1 MSFCRTGRAPGPS
14 LIIPAGLARIRI
26 ERSVIN
32 MHRIHPHLS
41 LKHKVLLAVF
51 ASCALTASASAAEPD
66 QSLNLGTDG
75 IAMGNGAIVT
85 GQNGIAIGT
94 GAVATGD
101 NLDAD
106 SIHDRLDENNAAL
119 QHINQ
124 LRQDLADAQEEFDRN
139 NAAYNAV
146 QQAQQQI
153 AANEEAIASLTQQ
166 KEDAQT
172 AVDNFQPEYDA
183 AVADMNDKLD
193 AINEINFSLAGTEE
207 GLDQLAQELKQTTE
221 AGTSLNLDV
230 SWYKQYIQNTIKA
243 DADMREANAY
253 QSSYTTA
260 VGNSYGFSSSQ
271 PNYSGISLESH
282 LAQDSS
288 FYSSIFSTYLGQ
300 YDNSRFENDL
310 SSVYI
315 GKIQSSSGS
324 QEFRGSS
331 QGLPC
336 PINLETQQYIVTST
350 YTQEEY
356 NSQLSKIE
364 NAITDWNTFVDG
376 QGNIWAQDDVS
387 KSQMKEMY
395 SDQMNIAKLYA
406 QDMYLQGEYERNG
419 KDLSIL
425 NERKKVDQQIVDA
438 INAYNEKYGKDFQWQ
453 WEINHDQ
460 WYQENI
466 ANPTNANEQN
476 KQELKDYFQSQ
487 IQDKQDQ
494 MDELQDQLDSV
505 TQQIEDLQKENQQL
519 QPTDEQLQ
527 QAASAEAAKAKLEA
541 QQAALDQALADLKL
555 NDLTDKGEN
564 AVAIGTDA
572 LVTGKNAVGLGTNA
586 LVTGENGVGVGEG
599 TVVTGLNGTALGAE
613 STASGESSTSIGYG
627 SIASAAGSTA
637 IGTGSHAGT
646 ENALAL
652 GANASVLGANS
663 IALGAGSL
671 VTEDEADV
679 FSIGNDTTTRRITH
693 VTAGT
698 ADTDAVNFKQLKDS
712 AASTLSSAQSYVDDK
727 LANFTGG
734 GSSAPAAG
742 SVVYDTKDGATDYTS
757 VTLGD
762 GKGGAT
768 TLHNVAA
775 GTADTDAVN
784 VKQME
789 DADKTAIASAN
800 SYTDAAVQGAKD
812 YTDAQVTA
820 VKDLIDQSDSAAAV
834 KAEIGDQ
841 NYTQVDG
848 TDLKDGDTVT
858 DAVGKLNN
866 KVEGI
871 RTEATKHN
879 TVTAGQGITI
889 TETTNTQNGINYEV
903 AVSSKD
909 FTLGSADGDHV
920 SIEGDKGSV
929 TATGTVTA
937 GSVVING
944 TNADGSH
951 TGTVNGLTN
960 TKWDADHITSGQAA
974 TEDQLKAGLAGKA
987 DLTEVRDFQ
996 QEMYGSLSDLRGNL
1010 SEVAAGTAALA
1021 ALDYLDYDP
1030 DDKLSF
1036 AVGSGTYRSNTA
1048 LALGMKYYPN
1058 EDISI
1063 NAGTTLGYNDNM
1075 WNVGVSFRFGG
1086 HSKDKASR
1094 LTPEQEQALVQT
1106 VMALAERVNAL
1117 EARNAELE
1125 AKANGQSEDSTPETV

>member
-51 ASCALTASASAAEPD
+51 ASCALTASAAEPD
-66 QSLNLGTDG
+66 QSLNLGTGG

-101 NLDAD
+101 NLDSD
-106 SIHDRLDENNAAL
+106 KIHAILDENNAAI
-119 QHINQ
+119 QHIND

-146 QQAQQQI
+146 QQAQQKIEQN
-153 AANEEAIASLTQQ
+153 NETIASLTQQ
-166 KEDAQT
+166 KEEAQT

-183 AVADMNDKLD
+183 AVKDMNDKLNAVNHID
-193 AINEINFSLAGTEE
+193 FDLAGTDE
-207 GLDQLAQELKQTTE
+207 GLDQLAQDLKQTTE
-221 AGTSLNLDV
+221 EGTTLDLDV
-230 SWYKQYIQNTIKA
+230 SWYKDYIQNTIKT

-253 QSSYTTA
+253 QDNYTDLNGA
-260 VGNSYGFSSSQ
+260 CGFSNDQ
-271 PNYSGISLESH
+271 PNYSGIALSNDLTPNGQPGSN
-282 LAQDSS
+282 
-288 FYSSIFSTYLGQ
+288 IFSTYLGQ
-300 YDNSRFENDL
+300 YSGSYFNNRYSD
-310 SSVYI
+310 VYI
-315 GKIQSSSGS
+315 GEIRNGFDGNKYFR
-324 QEFRGSS
+324 QEISK
-331 QGLPC
+331 GLSC

-419 KDLSIL
+419 KDLFIL
-425 NERKKVDQQIVDA
+425 QERKKVDQQIVDA
-438 INAYNEKYGKDFQWQ
+438 INAYNEKYGKDFKWQWQ
-453 WEINHDQ
+453 INHDQ

-466 ANPTNANEQN
+466 VNPTQANEQS
-476 KQELKDYFQSQ
+476 KQELKDYFQKQ
-487 IQDKQDQ
+487 IQDKLDQ
-494 MDELQDQLDSV
+494 MDDLQGQLDDV
-505 TQQIEDLQKENQQL
+505 TQKIEDLQKENQQL

-541 QQAALDQALADLKL
+541 QQAALDQAIADLKQ
-555 NDLTDKGEN
+555 NSFTDKGEN

-572 LVTGKNAVGLGTNA
+572 LVTGKNAVGLGANA
-586 LVTGENGVGVGEG
+586 LITGENGVGIGEG
-599 TVVTGLNGTALGAE
+599 TVVTGENGTALGAE
-613 STASGESSTSIGYG
+613 STASGANSTSIGFG
-627 SIASAAGSTA
+627 SVASAKGSTA
-637 IGTGSHAGT
+637 IGTGSHAGM

-652 GANASVLGANS
+652 GANASVLGTNS
-663 IALGAGSL
+663 IAVGAGSL
-671 VTEDEADV
+671 VSADENNV

-889 TETTNTQNGINYEV
+889 TESTNTQNGINYEV

-974 TEDQLKAGLAGKA
+974 TEDQLKAGLAEKA

-1125 AKANGQSEDSTPETV
+1125 AKSSGQSEDSTPETV

>member
-1 MSFCRTGRAPGPS
+1 
-14 LIIPAGLARIRI
+14 
-26 ERSVIN
+26 

-51 ASCALTASASAAEPD
+51 ASCALTASAAEPD
-66 QSLNLGTDG
+66 QSLNLGTGG

-101 NLDAD
+101 NLDSD
-106 SIHDRLDENNAAL
+106 KIHDILDENNAAI
-119 QHINQ
+119 QHIND
-124 LRQDLADAQEEFDRN
+124 LRQDLAAAQAEFDKN

-146 QQAQQQI
+146 QQARQQI
-153 AANEEAIASLTQQ
+153 AENEAAIAGLKEQQ
-166 KEDAQT
+166 QQAQT
-172 AVDNFQPEYDA
+172 AVDNFQPAYDA
-183 AVADMNDKLD
+183 AVEDMNDKLD
-193 AINEINFSLAGTEE
+193 AVNKIDFTLAGTDE
-207 GLDQLAQELKQTTE
+207 GLDQLAQELKATTE
-221 AGTSLNLDV
+221 EGTSLSLDV
-230 SWYKQYIQNTIKA
+230 SWYKQYIQNTIKT
-243 DADMREANAY
+243 DADMREANDL
-253 QSSYTTA
+253 QENGWIGT
-260 VGNSYGFSSSQ
+260 VGHITYGFVANTPS
-271 PNYSGISLESH
+271 N
-282 LAQDSS
+282 
-288 FYSSIFSTYLGQ
+288 
-300 YDNSRFENDL
+300 N
-310 SSVYI
+310 SSVGLRFGSPYFQYLFATNINQEVSGRNASSTMYI
-315 GKIQSSSGS
+315 V
-324 QEFRGSS
+324 
-331 QGLPC
+331 QGDSIIDVDEDYTISA
-336 PINLETQQYIVTST
+336 PIDFNTQQYIST
-350 YTQEEY
+350 EVYTEEEY
-356 NSQLSKIE
+356 QSKLREID
-364 NAITDWNTFVDG
+364 NALTNWNKFVDN
-376 QGNIWAQDDVS
+376 QQNIWAQDDIS
-387 KSQMKEMY
+387 KAQLKDMY
-395 SDQMNIAKLYA
+395 AQKMNIAKLYA
-406 QDMYLQGEYERNG
+406 KDMYLQGEYERNG
-419 KDLSIL
+419 HNLEDL
-425 NERKKVDQQIVDA
+425 NERKKVDQQIIDA
-438 INAYNEKYGKDFQWQ
+438 VNAYNTQHGNGFRWQ
-453 WEINHDQ
+453 WSINHSQ
-460 WYQENI
+460 WYAENI
-466 ANPTNANEQN
+466 TNPTTANEQN

-487 IQDKQDQ
+487 IQDKQNQ
-494 MDELQDQLDSV
+494 MNELQGQLDSV
-505 TQQIEDLQKENQQL
+505 TQQIENLQKENQQL

-541 QQAALDQALADLKL
+541 QQAALDQALADLQL

-564 AVAIGTDA
+564 AVAIGTDS

-586 LVTGENGVGVGEG
+586 LVTAENGVGVGEG

-613 STASGESSTSIGYG
+613 STASGANSTSIGYD

-637 IGTGSHAGT
+637 VGTGSHAGT

-671 VTEDEADV
+671 VTEDESNV

-727 LANFTGG
+727 LANFTGS
-734 GSSAPAAG
+734 GSSTPAAG

-820 VKDLIDQSDSAAAV
+820 VKDLIDHSDSAAAV

-841 NYTQVDG
+841 QYSAVEG
-848 TDLKDGDTVT
+848 TEIKDGDTVT
-858 DAVGKLNN
+858 DAVGKLDNRIDG
-866 KVEGI
+866 VEA
-871 RTEATKHN
+871 EAAKHN
-879 TVTAGQGITI
+879 TVSAGQGITI
-889 TETTNTQNGINYEV
+889 TESANAQNGTNYEV
-903 AVSSKD
+903 SVSSKD

-920 SIEGDKGSV
+920 SIEGDKGDV

-960 TKWDADHITSGQAA
+960 TKWDAEHITSGQAA
-974 TEDQLKAGLAGKA
+974 TEDQLKAGLAEKA
-987 DLTEVRDFQ
+987 DLAEVRDFQ

-1036 AVGSGTYRSNTA
+1036 AVGSGTYRSSTA

-1086 HSKDKASR
+1086 SSKEKAAR
-1094 LTPEQEQALVQT
+1094 LTAEQEQSLVQT

-1125 AKANGQSEDSTPETV
+1125 AKAAGQSEADEPKTV

>member
-1 MSFCRTGRAPGPS
+1 
-14 LIIPAGLARIRI
+14 
-26 ERSVIN
+26 
-32 MHRIHPHLS
+32 
-41 LKHKVLLAVF
+41 
-51 ASCALTASASAAEPD
+51 
-66 QSLNLGTDG
+66 
-75 IAMGNGAIVT
+75 
-85 GQNGIAIGT
+85 
-94 GAVATGD
+94 
-101 NLDAD
+101 
-106 SIHDRLDENNAAL
+106 
-119 QHINQ
+119 
-124 LRQDLADAQEEFDRN
+124 
-139 NAAYNAV
+139 
-146 QQAQQQI
+146 
-153 AANEEAIASLTQQ
+153 
-166 KEDAQT
+166 
-172 AVDNFQPEYDA
+172 
-183 AVADMNDKLD
+183 
-193 AINEINFSLAGTEE
+193 
-207 GLDQLAQELKQTTE
+207 
-221 AGTSLNLDV
+221 
-230 SWYKQYIQNTIKA
+230 
-243 DADMREANAY
+243 
-253 QSSYTTA
+253 
-260 VGNSYGFSSSQ
+260 
-271 PNYSGISLESH
+271 
-282 LAQDSS
+282 
-288 FYSSIFSTYLGQ
+288 
-300 YDNSRFENDL
+300 
-310 SSVYI
+310 
-315 GKIQSSSGS
+315 
-324 QEFRGSS
+324 
-331 QGLPC
+331 
-336 PINLETQQYIVTST
+336 
-350 YTQEEY
+350 
-356 NSQLSKIE
+356 
-364 NAITDWNTFVDG
+364 
-376 QGNIWAQDDVS
+376 
-387 KSQMKEMY
+387 
-395 SDQMNIAKLYA
+395 MNIAKLYA

-425 NERKKVDQQIVDA
+425 NERKKVDQQIVDVV
-438 INAYNEKYGKDFQWQ
+438 NAYNEKYGGDFQWQ

-466 ANPTNANEQN
+466 ANPTTANEQN
-476 KQELKDYFQSQ
+476 KEQLKEYFQSQ

-494 MDELQDQLDSV
+494 MDELQSQLDSV
-505 TQQIEDLQKENQQL
+505 TQKIEDLQKENQQL

-586 LVTGENGVGVGEG
+586 LVTAENGVGVGEG

-613 STASGESSTSIGYG
+613 STASGENSTSIGFD
-627 SIASAAGSTA
+627 SVASAAGSTA
-637 IGTGSHAGT
+637 IGTGSHAGA

-671 VTEDEADV
+671 VAEGETDV
-679 FSIGNDTTTRRITH
+679 FSIGNADTTRRIIH
-693 VTAGT
+693 V
-698 ADTDAVNFKQLKDS
+698 ADGKDLTDAVNVGQMQKADS
-712 AASTLSSAQSYVDDK
+712 DILISAQSYVDDK

-734 GSSAPAAG
+734 GSGAPAAG
-742 SVVYDTKDGATDYTS
+742 SVVYDTKDGATDYSS

-784 VKQME
+784 FKQME

-812 YTDAQVTA
+812 YTDAQVTV
-820 VKDLIDQSDSAAAV
+820 VKELIDNSDSAAAV
-834 KAEIGDQ
+834 KAEVGDQ
-841 NYTQVDG
+841 NYTQVEG

-871 RTEATKHN
+871 RTEASKHN
-879 TVTAGQGITI
+879 TVSAGQGITI
-889 TETTNTQNGINYEV
+889 TESTNTQNGTNYEV
-903 AVSSKD
+903 SVSSKD
-909 FTLGSADGDHV
+909 FTLGSADGSHV
-920 SIEGDKGSV
+920 SIEGDKGNV

-974 TEDQLKAGLAGKA
+974 TEDQLKAGLAEKA

-1086 HSKDKASR
+1086 SSKEKAAR
-1094 LTPEQEQALVQT
+1094 LTAEQEQSLVQT

-1125 AKANGQSEDSTPETV
+1125 AKASGQSAEDEPETV

>member
-51 ASCALTASASAAEPD
+51 ASCALTASAAEPD
-66 QSLNLGTDG
+66 QSLNLGTGG

-101 NLDAD
+101 NLDSD
-106 SIHDRLDENNAAL
+106 KIHAILDENNAAI
-119 QHINQ
+119 QHIND
-124 LRQDLADAQEEFDRN
+124 LRQDLAEAQEEFDKN

-153 AANEEAIASLTQQ
+153 AANEATIASLTQQ
-166 KEDAQT
+166 KEEAQT

-183 AVADMNDKLD
+183 AVKDMNDKLNAVNKID
-193 AINEINFSLAGTEE
+193 FSLAGTDK
-207 GLDQLAQELKQTTE
+207 GLDQLAQDLKQTTE

-230 SWYKQYIQNTIKA
+230 SWYKQYIQNTIKT
-243 DADMREANAY
+243 DADMREANNLENGW
-253 QSSYTTA
+253 S
-260 VGNSYGFSSSQ
+260 NSNNSNGFSSDSLSNTGLGIDSALGGTGLFRKQ
-271 PNYSGISLESH
+271 FSDHYTNINLIEIRFGHVTYNTTYSGS
-282 LAQDSS
+282 DSDAWG
-288 FYSSIFSTYLGQ
+288 IFS
-300 YDNSRFENDL
+300 
-310 SSVYI
+310 
-315 GKIQSSSGS
+315 
-324 QEFRGSS
+324 
-331 QGLPC
+331 
-336 PINLETQQYIVTST
+336 PINLQ
-350 YTQEEY
+350 TQEYISTEVY
-356 NSQLSKIE
+356 TKEQYDTVLQSIEESLSVWDTFVNSQ
-364 NAITDWNTFVDG
+364 
-376 QGNIWAQDDVS
+376 QNIWAQDETS
-387 KSQMKEMY
+387 KEQLRDMY
-395 SDQMNIAKLYA
+395 AEKMNIAKLYA

-419 KDLSIL
+419 KDLAIL
-425 NERKKVDQQIVDA
+425 QERKKVDQQIVDA
-438 INAYNEKYGKDFQWQ
+438 INAYNEKYGEDFQWQ

-460 WYQENI
+460 WYQDNI
-466 ANPTNANEQN
+466 ATPTTANEQN

-487 IQDKQDQ
+487 IKDKQDQ
-494 MDELQDQLDSV
+494 MDQLQGQLDSV
-505 TQQIEDLQKENQQL
+505 TQQIENLQKENEQL

-541 QQAALDQALADLKL
+541 QQAALDQAIADLKQNL
-555 NDLTDKGEN
+555 LTNEGEN
-564 AVAIGTDA
+564 AVAIGTDS
-572 LVTGKNAVGLGTNA
+572 LVTGKNAVGLGANA
-586 LVTGENGVGVGEG
+586 LVTAENGVGIGEG
-599 TVVTGLNGTALGAE
+599 TVVTGENGTALGAE
-613 STASGESSTSIGYG
+613 STASGANSTSIGYD

-652 GANASVLGANS
+652 GANASVLGTNS
-663 IALGAGSL
+663 IAVGAGSL

-889 TETTNTQNGINYEV
+889 TESTNTQNGINYEV

-974 TEDQLKAGLAGKA
+974 TEDQLKAGLAEKA

-1125 AKANGQSEDSTPETV
+1125 AKSSGQSEDSTPETV

>member
-51 ASCALTASASAAEPD
+51 ASCALTASAADPD
-66 QSLNLGTDG
+66 QSLNLGTNG
-75 IAMGNGAIVT
+75 IAMGSGAIVT

-101 NLDAD
+101 NLDAGK
-106 SIHDRLDENNAAL
+106 IHDILNENNAAI
-119 QHINQ
+119 QYIND
-124 LRQDLADAQEEFDRN
+124 LRQELADAQEEFDQN

-146 QQAQQQI
+146 QQAKQQI
-153 AANEEAIASLTQQ
+153 AANEATIASLTQQ
-166 KEDAQT
+166 KEEAQT

-183 AVADMNDKLD
+183 AVADMNDKLN
-193 AINEINFSLAGTEE
+193 AINKIDFSLAGTDE
-207 GLDQLAQELKQTTE
+207 GLDQLAQDLKQTTE
-221 AGTSLNLDV
+221 AGTSLDLSV
-230 SWYKQYIQNTIKA
+230 SWYKDYIQNTIKT

-253 QSSYTTA
+253 QDNYTDLNGA
-260 VGNSYGFSSSQ
+260 CGFSNDQ
-271 PNYSGISLESH
+271 PNYSGIALSNDLTPNGQPGSN
-282 LAQDSS
+282 
-288 FYSSIFSTYLGQ
+288 IFSTYLGQ
-300 YDNSRFENDL
+300 YSGSYFNNRYSD
-310 SSVYI
+310 VYI
-315 GKIQSSSGS
+315 GEIRNGFDGNKYFR
-324 QEFRGSS
+324 QEISK
-331 QGLPC
+331 GLSC

-419 KDLSIL
+419 KDLFIL
-425 NERKKVDQQIVDA
+425 QERKKVDQQIVDA
-438 INAYNEKYGKDFQWQ
+438 INAYNEKYGKDFKWQWQ
-453 WEINHDQ
+453 INHDQ

-466 ANPTNANEQN
+466 VNPTQANEQS
-476 KQELKDYFQSQ
+476 KQELKDYFQKQ

-494 MDELQDQLDSV
+494 MDDLQDQLDSV
-505 TQQIEDLQKENQQL
+505 TQKIEDLQKENQQL

-613 STASGESSTSIGYG
+613 STASGANSTSIGYG

-679 FSIGNDTTTRRITH
+679 FSIGNDTTTRRIIH
-693 VTAGT
+693 V
-698 ADTDAVNFKQLKDS
+698 ADGQNLTDAVNVGQMQKADSDILISAQNYVNEQLK
-712 AASTLSSAQSYVDDK
+712 
-727 LANFTGG
+727 NFSG
-734 GSSAPAAG
+734 GSSSTPAAG

-784 VKQME
+784 KGQM
-789 DADKTAIASAN
+789 
-800 SYTDAAVQGAKD
+800 DAAVQGAKD
-812 YTDAQVTA
+812 YTDSALQDAKKYTDAQVTA

-841 NYTQVDG
+841 NYTQVEG
-848 TDLKDGDTVT
+848 TDLQDGDTVT

-871 RTEATKHN
+871 QTEASKHN
-879 TVTAGQGITI
+879 TVSAGQGITI
-889 TETTNTQNGINYEV
+889 TESTNTQNGINYEV

-1125 AKANGQSEDSTPETV
+1125 AKSSGQSEDSTPETV

>member
-14 LIIPAGLARIRI
+14 LIIPAGFARIRI

-41 LKHKVLLAVF
+41 LKHKVLLAVL
-51 ASCALTASASAAEPD
+51 ASCALTASAAEPD
-66 QSLNLGTDG
+66 QSLNLGTGG

-101 NLDAD
+101 NLDSD
-106 SIHDRLDENNAAL
+106 KIHDILDENNAAI
-119 QHINQ
+119 QHIND
-124 LRQDLADAQEEFDRN
+124 LRQDLAAAQAEFDKN

-153 AANEEAIASLTQQ
+153 AENEAAIAGLKEQQ
-166 KEDAQT
+166 QQAQT
-172 AVDNFQPEYDA
+172 AVDNFQPAYDA
-183 AVADMNDKLD
+183 AVEDMNDKLD
-193 AINEINFSLAGTEE
+193 AVNKIDFTLAGTDE
-207 GLDQLAQELKQTTE
+207 GLDQLAQELKATTE
-221 AGTSLNLDV
+221 EGTSLSLDV
-230 SWYKQYIQNTIKA
+230 SWYKQYIQNTIKT
-243 DADMREANAY
+243 DADMREANDLQENGWDADRLSGFESAC
-253 QSSYTTA
+253 SSNSGIGVNSMTTRFSDTLRKEIKMGG
-260 VGNSYGFSSSQ
+260 GNSPYNDTTLYIFKMQ
-271 PNYSGISLESH
+271 SGGGKFNGLTDD
-282 LAQDSS
+282 DSAKLNS
-288 FYSSIFSTYLGQ
+288 PIDFETGQ
-300 YDNSRFENDL
+300 Y
-310 SSVYI
+310 I
-315 GKIQSSSGS
+315 G
-324 QEFRGSS
+324 
-331 QGLPC
+331 
-336 PINLETQQYIVTST
+336 TQILTQAQYEAKLQT
-350 YTQEEY
+350 
-356 NSQLSKIE
+356 IE
-364 NAITDWNTFVDG
+364 NSLASWNTFVDG
-376 QGNIWAQDDVS
+376 QKNIWAQDETS
-387 KSQMKEMY
+387 KSQLKGLY
-395 SDQMNIAKLYA
+395 ADQMNIAKLYA
-406 QDMYLQGEYERNG
+406 LDMYLQGEYERNG
-419 KDLSIL
+419 HDLEDL
-425 NERKKVDQQIVDA
+425 QKRKEVDQQIVDA
-438 INAYNEKYGKDFQWQ
+438 VNAYNEKYGGDFQWQ

-466 ANPTNANEQN
+466 ANPTTANEQN

-494 MDELQDQLDSV
+494 MDELQSQLDSV
-505 TQQIEDLQKENQQL
+505 TQKIEDLQKENQQL

-555 NDLTDKGEN
+555 NDLTDDGEN

-572 LVTGKNAVGLGTNA
+572 LVTGKNAVGLGANA
-586 LVTGENGVGVGEG
+586 LVTAENGVGVGEG
-599 TVVTGLNGTALGAE
+599 TVVTGENGTALGGE
-613 STASGESSTSIGYG
+613 STASGANSTAIGYD

-671 VTEDEADV
+671 VTEDESNV

-871 RTEATKHN
+871 QTEASKHN
-879 TVTAGQGITI
+879 TVSAGQGITI
-889 TETTNTQNGINYEV
+889 TESTNTQNGINYEV

-1125 AKANGQSEDSTPETV
+1125 AKSSGQSEDSTPETV